1 VFLGARTALPTN
13 PAPSHRLSDR
23 DAHLFKAAL
32 RANIALA
39 RPEAS
44 RADVMEAA
52 RAAQLED
59 WIDALPEGL
68 DTPIGEQGGQLSG
81 GQRQRVALARA
92 LLAGTPILVL
102 DEATSGSDEATAERL
117 VQDLIA
123 IAEEETLL

>member
-1 VFLGARTALPTN
+1 
-13 PAPSHRLSDR
+13 
-23 DAHLFKAAL
+23 
-32 RANIALA
+32 
-39 RPEAS
+39 
-44 RADVMEAA
+44 MEAA